1 MAVLNRRFHT
11 YIKEKTTTLAS
22 SLNETLRR
30 SQSRFSLSFVS
41 SDNAVLPS
49 RLLLSPPVTIS
60 LAPRSGL
67 VLKHSIDVG
76 AGVIDTDR
84 VLCSTSL
91 RSQILDLGSSFLAS
105 AIDTACKAG
114 EVYLF
119 ISLMS
124 LKTIYWKI
132 HLRGIP
138 FFYSPNS
145 TLHLYGGAAF
155 ERVIYEFRCAAYSI
169 ECPPVSR
176 EKVANILLAH
186 AGRGGARGIT
196 EAAAKIARFAARSWL
211 APLFDTVCD
220 RLGFVLGN
228 LFDLALERN
237 RSNDSEYGS
246 KTANMDDCVGFHAA
260 LRCAYS
266 RFIKDLSKQCKQ
278 LIRHHLDSVTSP
290 FLQLDVLLVFL
301 DV

>member
-1 MAVLNRRFHT
+1 
-11 YIKEKTTTLAS
+11 
-22 SLNETLRR
+22 
-30 SQSRFSLSFVS
+30 
-41 SDNAVLPS
+41 
-49 RLLLSPPVTIS
+49 
-60 LAPRSGL
+60 
-67 VLKHSIDVG
+67 
-76 AGVIDTDR
+76 
-84 VLCSTSL
+84 
-91 RSQILDLGSSFLAS
+91 
-105 AIDTACKAG
+105 
-114 EVYLF
+114 
-119 ISLMS
+119 MS
-124 LKTIYWKI
+124 LKTIYWEI
-132 HLRGIP
+132 HLRVKLLDWGKEGHRSEAEIASLRAAFTQEVVVWHKLDHSNVTKESH
-138 FFYSPNS
+138 FFYPPNS

-155 ERVIYEFRCAAYSI
+155 ERVIHEFRCAAYSI

-301 DV
+301 DVYMLYMN

>member
-114 EVYLF
+114 EEAQASHVYSYKHCFKGFAAKLTDEQAYH
-119 ISLMS
+119 ISNLS
-124 LKTIYWKI
+124 RNAISGLCVPQFQEK
-132 HLRGIP
+132 
-138 FFYSPNS
+138 
-145 TLHLYGGAAF
+145 
-155 ERVIYEFRCAAYSI
+155 AAYNSFMG
-169 ECPPVSR
+169 
-176 EKVANILLAH
+176 LH
-186 AGRGGARGIT
+186 GA
-196 EAAAKIARFAARSWL
+196 S
-211 APLFDTVCD
+211 
-220 RLGFVLGN
+220 
-228 LFDLALERN
+228 
-237 RSNDSEYGS
+237 
-246 KTANMDDCVGFHAA
+246 
-260 LRCAYS
+260 
-266 RFIKDLSKQCKQ
+266 
-278 LIRHHLDSVTSP
+278 
-290 FLQLDVLLVFL
+290 
-301 DV
+301 

>member
-1 MAVLNRRFHT
+1 MGLLDDQT
-11 YIKEKTTTLAS
+11 METLGYS
-22 SLNETLRR
+22 IRNQENIIIGFIDTGLFVYQLNEFENNL
-30 SQSRFSLSFVS
+30 LEDS
-41 SDNAVLPS
+41 S
-49 RLLLSPPVTIS
+49 
-60 LAPRSGL
+60 
-67 VLKHSIDVG
+67 K
-76 AGVIDTDR
+76 
-84 VLCSTSL
+84 
-91 RSQILDLGSSFLAS
+91 
-105 AIDTACKAG
+105 
-114 EVYLF
+114 
-119 ISLMS
+119 
-124 LKTIYWKI
+124 
-132 HLRGIP
+132 
-138 FFYSPNS
+138 
-145 TLHLYGGAAF
+145 
-155 ERVIYEFRCAAYSI
+155 RVIYEFRCAAYSI

-237 RSNDSEYGS
+237 RNGS

>member
-1 MAVLNRRFHT
+1 M
-11 YIKEKTTTLAS
+11 
-22 SLNETLRR
+22 
-30 SQSRFSLSFVS
+30 Q
-41 SDNAVLPS
+41 
-49 RLLLSPPVTIS
+49 
-60 LAPRSGL
+60 
-67 VLKHSIDVG
+67 
-76 AGVIDTDR
+76 
-84 VLCSTSL
+84 
-91 RSQILDLGSSFLAS
+91 
-105 AIDTACKAG
+105 
-114 EVYLF
+114 VYLF

>member
-1 MAVLNRRFHT
+1 MLLPQ
-11 YIKEKTTTLAS
+11 IQTTITKK
-22 SLNETLRR
+22 N
-30 SQSRFSLSFVS
+30 
-41 SDNAVLPS
+41 
-49 RLLLSPPVTIS
+49 
-60 LAPRSGL
+60 
-67 VLKHSIDVG
+67 
-76 AGVIDTDR
+76 
-84 VLCSTSL
+84 
-91 RSQILDLGSSFLAS
+91 
-105 AIDTACKAG
+105 
-114 EVYLF
+114 
-119 ISLMS
+119 LMS

-237 RSNDSEYGS
+237 RNGS

>member
-1 MAVLNRRFHT
+1 MGLLDDQT
-11 YIKEKTTTLAS
+11 METLGYS
-22 SLNETLRR
+22 IRNQENIIIGFIDTGLFVYQLNEFENNL
-30 SQSRFSLSFVS
+30 LEDS
-41 SDNAVLPS
+41 SK
-49 RLLLSPPVTIS
+49 R
-60 LAPRSGL
+60 
-67 VLKHSIDVG
+67 
-76 AGVIDTDR
+76 
-84 VLCSTSL
+84 C
-91 RSQILDLGSSFLAS
+91 SSFSFEPLN
-105 AIDTACKAG
+105 
-114 EVYLF
+114 EV
-119 ISLMS
+119 
-124 LKTIYWKI
+124 KT
-132 HLRGIP
+132 GIP

-237 RSNDSEYGS
+237 RNGS